1 MSDRATRRVIA
12 LIVLI
17 IVVAAALRGYL
28 PGGRPTTPHEP
39 VVNSTVSLAFIVA
52 LLAMSLGVIVVAVI
66 GRLRQPRVAAPAA
79 GSLPNRLGG
88 SAVRP
93 SWRVVL
99 VGLALITA
107 WLLLTALWTHLLQHG
122 LGGHTPPTGS
132 STSAP
137 AGTGT
142 TKPPTAGPKVPSDHS
157 GHLLPYLSA
166 STILL
171 LTLLIGAT
179 LVTSRTRPQEAPTLN
194 GDADVGPTP
203 PEPPGPQ
210 ILARAAERGLAE
222 IGDHSREP
230 RQAIIACYAAME
242 RELARIPGSAP
253 QDFDTPTEVLARAV
267 ARHSLSAQN
276 ATQLVNLFAEARF
289 SPHVMNEQHREVAV
303 NALQLVL
310 AELSVQSAGSA

>member
-1 MSDRATRRVIA
+1 MPDRATRRAIA
-12 LIVLI
+12 LIVLL

-28 PGGRPTTPHEP
+28 PGGRPTTSPEP
-39 VVNSTVSLAFIVA
+39 VVNSAVSLAFIVA
-52 LLAMSLGVIVVAVI
+52 LLAMSLTVILIAVI
-66 GRLRQPRVAAPAA
+66 GRLRQPRVAAPDA
-79 GSLPNRLGG
+79 GRLPDGLAGG
-88 SAVRP
+88 VGRP

-107 WLLLTALWTHLLQHG
+107 WLLLTALSTHLLQRG
-122 LGGHTPPTGS
+122 AGGHTAPAGS

-137 AGTGT
+137 SGVSTPT
-142 TKPPTAGPKVPSDHS
+142 QPTKGPKLPSDHS

-171 LTLLIGAT
+171 LALLIGAT
-179 LVTSRTRPQEAPTLN
+179 VITSRRRPQEAATSN
-194 GDADVGPTP
+194 SDADVGPTP
-203 PEPPGPQ
+203 AEPLGPQ
-210 ILARAAERGLAE
+210 FLARAAERGLAE
-222 IGDHSREP
+222 IGDLSREP
-230 RQAIIACYAAME
+230 REAIIACYAAME

-267 ARHSLSAQN
+267 AHHALSAPN

-289 SPHVMNEQHREVAV
+289 SPHVMNEQHREVAY

-310 AELSVQSAGSA
+310 AELSAQAGGSV